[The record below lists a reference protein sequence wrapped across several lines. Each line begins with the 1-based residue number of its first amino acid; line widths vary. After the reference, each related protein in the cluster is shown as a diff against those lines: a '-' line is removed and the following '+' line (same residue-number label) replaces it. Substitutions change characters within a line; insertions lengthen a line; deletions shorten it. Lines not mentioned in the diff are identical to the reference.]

1 MWGIQPWLEELPDL
15 ERKCGGSLE
24 RLVLPAPS
32 QEETHRPCRAG
43 TCMPVQVPQQARVGG
58 GSEVAE
64 MTGRCFS
71 RSLVFAGCP
80 TNVWLQEREKKLEHR
95 VRKHN
100 PSGDFAV
107 TEVKRF
113 LGHGPWQNMVR
124 GEKWLT
130 MCPCFQVLFLLLV
143 LSCFFLQGVIWGKL
157 YRSRG

>member
-1 MWGIQPWLEELPDL
+1 MKGWSFQ
-15 ERKCGGSLE
+15 
-24 RLVLPAPS
+24 LPARRRHTGLAVPGRAC
-32 QEETHRPCRAG
+32 QCRSHNRHG
-43 TCMPVQVPQQARVGG
+43 WGG